1 MRDADLLD
9 LFGARRGIV
18 CAVGA
23 GGKKTTLYRLLA
35 AHPGRAAFTSTVFTY
50 TFPDDLAACPVVDA
64 PDRIVAAALAAARS
78 HAKVAYACPSDKP
91 GRYVGLAPA
100 QVLQCHVEGKFDV
113 TLVKADGA
121 RMRLIKAPDAQEP
134 NLVAGASTVLG
145 LVSAR
150 AIGLPL
156 TARCA
161 HRPECVSA
169 VTGAADGE
177 ALTPL
182 HLARLIASPDGL
194 LRGVG
199 HATFV
204 PVINMAESAVE
215 RAAAHDAA
223 RIALDLSDR
232 YDRVVVAAMRTA
244 EPIVE
249 VVART
254 RP

>member
-1 MRDADLLD
+1 MSDAELLD
-9 LFGARRGIV
+9 VLCARSGIV

-50 TFPDDLAACPVVDA
+50 TFPADLAAHTVVAAPERIVDA
-64 PDRIVAAALAAARS
+64 VLAAAKD
-78 HAKVAYACPSDKP
+78 HPKLAFACPSDKP

-100 QVLQCHVEGKFDV
+100 EVARCHAEAGFDA

-121 RMRLIKAPDAQEP
+121 RMRLIKAPDAHEP
-134 NLVAGASTVLG
+134 NLVAGAATVLA

-156 TARCA
+156 SARSA
-161 HRPECVSA
+161 HRPECLAA
-169 VTGAADGE
+169 VTGAAEGE

-182 HLARLIASPDGL
+182 HVARLIASKDGL

-199 HATFV
+199 DARVV
-204 PVINMAESAVE
+204 PVINMAESAAE
-215 RAAAHDAA
+215 RAAARKAA

-232 YDRVVVAAMRTA
+232 YDRVVVAAMRA
-244 EPIVE
+244 ADPIVE
-249 VVART
+249 VVERVRA
-254 RP
+254 

>member
-1 MRDADLLD
+1 MSDAALLD

-50 TFPDDLAACPVVDA
+50 TFPENLAAHPVVDA
-64 PDRIVAAALAAARS
+64 PERIVASALEAATRFS
-78 HAKVAYACPSDKP
+78 KVAYASPSDKP
-91 GRYVGLAPA
+91 GRYVGLSPA
-100 QVLQCHVEGKFDV
+100 QVAECHAEGGFDV
-113 TLVKADGA
+113 TFVKADGA
-121 RMRLIKAPDAQEP
+121 RMRLIKAPDAHEP
-134 NLVAGASTVLG
+134 NLVDGASMVLG

-161 HRPECVSA
+161 HRPECVAA
-169 VTGAADGE
+169 VTGAAEGD

-182 HLARLIASPDGL
+182 HVARLIASPDGL

-199 HATFV
+199 DARFV
-204 PVINMAESAVE
+204 PVINMAESAAE
-215 RAAAHDAA
+215 RAAAHEAA
-223 RIALDLSDR
+223 RIALDLSNC
-232 YDRVVVAAMRTA
+232 YDRVVVAAMRAA

-249 VVART
+249 VVERT
-254 RP
+254 RM